1 MIQEAIQA
9 LVDGRDLTEDQA
21 SSSMDEI
28 MSGAATPAQIGSFIT
43 ALRMKGETVD
53 EVTGLAA
60 AMRANATP
68 ITANRSPL
76 VDTCGTGGDG
86 SNTFNISTT
95 AAFVVAGAGVA
106 VAKHGNRAASSQCG
120 SADVLRELG
129 VNVDADPATVARC
142 VDEAGIGFLFAVKLH
157 GAMKHAIGPRREIGV
172 RTVFNILGPMT
183 NPAGARRQLIGVFDG
198 AWTDRIATALG
209 RLGSERALVVHG
221 SDGLDEITITGP
233 TRVSEL
239 SDGVVRTYELDPRD
253 LGFSY
258 AAAETL
264 TGGDATENAAT
275 LQAILTGTDGPRRDI
290 VLLNAAAALVAAGSA
305 NDMEDGLDTA
315 RESIDSGAAASRLH
329 DLIRVSNEAA

>member
-9 LVDGRDLTEDQA
+9 LVDRCDLTEHQA

-28 MSGAATPAQIGSFIT
+28 MTGAATEAQIGAFIT

-68 ITANRSPL
+68 IAVDRSPL

-129 VNVDADPATVARC
+129 VDVDADAATVGRC

-157 GAMKHAIGPRREIGV
+157 GAMKHAIGPRREIGI

-183 NPAGARRQLIGVFDG
+183 NPAVARRQLIGVFDG
-198 AWTDRIATALG
+198 AWTERIATALG

-221 SDGLDEITITGP
+221 SDGLDEITITGT
-233 TRVSEL
+233 TRISEL
-239 SDGVVRTYELDPRD
+239 SDGAVRTYELDPRD
-253 LGFSY
+253 LGFEY
-258 AAAETL
+258 AHAQDL
-264 TGGDATENAAT
+264 KGGDAPENAAT
-275 LQAILTGTDGPRRDI
+275 LRSVLSGADGPRRHI
-290 VLLNAAAALVAAGSA
+290 VVLNAAAALVAAGVSA
-305 NDMEDGLDTA
+305 DMAAGVASA
-315 RESIDSGAAASRLH
+315 RDSIDSGEATRRLDH
-329 DLIRVSNEAA
+329 LIRLSNASA

>member
-9 LVDGRDLTEDQA
+9 LVDGRDLTERQA

-28 MSGAATPAQIGSFIT
+28 MTGGATPAQIGSFIT
-43 ALRMKGETVD
+43 ALRMKGETVE

-68 ITANRSPL
+68 IAARRSPL

-120 SADVLRELG
+120 SADVLLELG
-129 VNVDADPATVARC
+129 VNVDADPATVGRC

-198 AWTDRIATALG
+198 AWTERIASALG

-239 SDGVVRTYELDPRD
+239 DPRD

-258 AAAETL
+258 ASADTL
-264 TGGDATENAAT
+264 AGGDAAANAAT
-275 LQAILTGTDGPRRDI
+275 LRSVLGGADGPRRDI
-290 VLLNAAAALVAAGSA
+290 VVINAAAALVASGSA
-305 NDMEDGLDTA
+305 PDMPPGVDLA
-315 RESIDSGAAASRLH
+315 RESIDSGEAAARL
-329 DLIRVSNEAA
+329 DSLVRVSQQSA